1 VRWVRV
7 QRASALLLVVLV
19 IAAAHVTMPSLVASK
34 ALSLAVLLVAAVHVT
49 SSAYVVLTDQRGL
62 AQHSR
67 GGGRRRASRSA
78 RARSCTAA
86 RSSCARAARSRSWA
100 TSRAPSAAPATPRTS
115 TCAGRSRSTSRAGEE
130 PTAGCEDCH
139 GVSVTSPKL
148 LAVRDMKTGEQVAAT
163 AAETCLE
170 CHNPRQAEKPVW
182 PDAIHA
188 RVKCGTCHS
197 HVTSQDEPSWKRAC
211 QKCHP
216 RAEDVHVDVK
226 SLDTTYASIASKNDV
241 HTMKCA
247 GCHEELP

>member
-1 VRWVRV
+1 MRWVRV
-7 QRASALLLVVLV
+7 QRASASLLVVLV
-19 IAAAHVTMPSLVASK
+19 VAAAHVTMPSLVASK

-62 AQHSR
+62 AQRSGAVAGVVVALGAGAVLY
-67 GGGRRRASRSA
+67 GGSVILRASGPKPILGHLPGSEC
-78 RARSCTAA
+78 RACHAA
-86 RSSCARAARSRSWA
+86 DEHVRWPLSLHE
-100 TSRAPSAAPATPRTS
+100 PR
-115 TCAGRSRSTSRAGEE
+115 GRE

-139 GVSVTSPKL
+139 GVSVPSPKL
-148 LAVRDMKTGEQVAAT
+148 LAVRDRKTGEPVAAT

-226 SLDTTYASIASKNDV
+226 SLDTTYASITSKNDV

-247 GCHEELP
+247 GCHEELR